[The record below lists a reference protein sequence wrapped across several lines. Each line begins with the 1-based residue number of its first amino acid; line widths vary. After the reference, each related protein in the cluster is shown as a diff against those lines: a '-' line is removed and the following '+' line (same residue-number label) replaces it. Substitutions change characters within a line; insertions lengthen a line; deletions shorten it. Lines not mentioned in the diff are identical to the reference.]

1 MLRRF
6 VVAVPTAMHQHK
18 VRGTV
23 YESHRVCQYYNY
35 QRSEALSLYSYI
47 LNMFTLREEHM
58 IDVDKLKAL
67 DDLKAALAELSVAS
81 DEEPSIYYDHDQL
94 LELSVK
100 PIDTLT
106 TDQLEE
112 LGRAYYNGIDSVIEV
127 NLERSFTLW
136 SEAASRGSVDSKY
149 VSAVCLRDG
158 SGVAK
163 DLERAFKEMLSVAD
177 DHSYAMAH
185 VSLSLHHQ
193 LIDNI

>member
-1 MLRRF
+1 MI
-6 VVAVPTAMHQHK
+6 AVPTAILHQH
-18 VRGTV
+18 RGTS
-23 YESHRVCQYYNY
+23 YESHRLCQHYNY
-35 QRSEALSLYSYI
+35 NYHRREALSLYSSI
-47 LNMFTLREEHM
+47 FNIFTRRQEQL
-58 IDVDKLKAL
+58 IDNDKLKAL
-67 DDLKAALAELSVAS
+67 DDLKAALTELSVAS

-100 PIDTLT
+100 PIDALT

-112 LGRAYYNGIDSVIEV
+112 LGRAYYVGIDSVIEV
-127 NLERSFTLW
+127 NLDRSFTLW

-149 VSAVCLRDG
+149 VRAVCLREG

-177 DHSYAMAH
+177 DHSYALAH